1 VLDCTVRGK
10 PHREERLRSGS
21 VAAMTVWDGLKP
33 VIARL
38 LDQQPGALASYP
50 LPDFDLFGPPPI
62 KIRLEPWDLAWF
74 AATFGDLADPDVMSR
89 AWQ

>member
-1 VLDCTVRGK
+1 MLVTLTADRQRRYSGYRNACGHDR
-10 PHREERLRSGS
+10 RRCRSCGES
-21 VAAMTVWDGLKP
+21 G
-33 VIARL
+33 RY
-38 LDQQPGALASYP
+38 GSYP